1 MQDLLQH
8 KLRGLTHELGKMQAF
23 IIQNDI
29 KSVRQKKKD
38 GSTCSGASLLFNKF
52 NWNIILR
59 Q

>member
-8 KLRGLTHELGKMQAF
+8 KLRGLTHELGKTQAF

-52 NWNIILR
+52 N
-59 Q
+59 